1 MTIHALV
8 TQYVTVRQAAGT
20 AFTSAAQVLA
30 MWCRAVGGETAI
42 ETISDTQL
50 RAFLA
55 GRGPLTRYWH
65 RKHSV
70 LLGFYRYAVTRG
82 YLATLPPVLAARP
95 PKSPPACPPYLYTR
109 PEIQRLLDATTRF
122 DKPQFH
128 IAPVTFRTLLLV
140 LYGTGLRIGEA
151 LALTLADVD
160 LATAVLT
167 IRDTKFYKTRL
178 VPLGPDLLAA
188 VRAYTVARRTRRW
201 PQGAA
206 AAFFVDR
213 TGARLLAGTVRRAF
227 GRLRVCAG
235 VLRTDGAR
243 YQPRLH
249 DFRHVFAVHRLTA
262 WYRAGADVQR
272 LLPHLATY
280 LGHLDLAATQRYLTM
295 TPELLQEAARRF
307 ATYALCREDRDE

>member
-1 MTIHALV
+1 MTVHALV
-8 TQYVTVRQAAGT
+8 TQYVTVRRAAGM

-30 MWCRAVGGETAI
+30 MWCRAVGPDTLI
-42 ETISDTQL
+42 ETIADAQL
-50 RAFLA
+50 RTFLA

-70 LLGFYRYAVTRG
+70 LLGFYRYALTRD
-82 YLATLPPVLAARP
+82 YVATLPPVLAARP
-95 PKSPPACPPYLYTR
+95 PQAPSACPPYVYTR
-109 PEIQRLLDATTRF
+109 SEIQRLLDATARF

-128 IAPVTFRTLLLV
+128 MAPATFRTLLLV
-140 LYGTGLRIGEA
+140 LYGAGLRIGEA

-160 LATAVLT
+160 LETAVLT
-167 IRDTKFYKTRL
+167 VRDSKFYKTRL

-188 VRAYTVARRTRRW
+188 VRAYAAGRRARRW
-201 PQGAA
+201 PQGAD

-213 TGARLLAGTVRRAF
+213 SGARLLGNTVRRAF
-227 GRLRVCAG
+227 GRLRTCAG
-235 VLRTDGAR
+235 VVRTDGAR

-249 DFRHVFAVHRLTA
+249 DFRHTMAVHRLTA
-262 WYRAGADVQR
+262 WYRTGADVQR
-272 LLPHLATY
+272 LLPSLATY

-307 ATYALCREDRDE
+307 AAYALPGGPR